1 MLTNNA
7 IRSFLRQIGGLNQ
20 GTSCY
25 IGLSSTQPD
34 IIGQGITEPIG
45 NGYERALFNSISSNN
60 NTNGCAT
67 ITEEGVL
74 TNSSIIYFGE
84 ALGSWGTLNHYC
96 LFSSKTGGTLLA
108 YGDLETPITPTV
120 GTVPL
125 IREGAIQITISRGE

>member
-1 MLTNNA
+1 MLTDNA
-7 IRSFLRQIGGLNQ
+7 IRSFLRKLGGLET
-20 GTSCY
+20 GSSCY

-45 NGYERALFNSISSNN
+45 NGYQRALFNSVSSGNSSS
-60 NTNGCAT
+60 GCAT
-67 ITEEGVL
+67 ITEDGVL
-74 TNSSIIYFGE
+74 TNNAIIYFGE

-96 LFSSKTGGTLLA
+96 LFSSKTGGNLLA
-108 YGDLETPITPTV
+108 FGDLENPITPTV